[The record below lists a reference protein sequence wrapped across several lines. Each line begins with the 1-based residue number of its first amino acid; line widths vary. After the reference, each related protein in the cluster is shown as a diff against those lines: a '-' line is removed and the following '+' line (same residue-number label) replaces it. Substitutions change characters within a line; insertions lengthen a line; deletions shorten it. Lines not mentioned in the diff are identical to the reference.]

1 MINREPTFHSELEP
15 IGNHNVYYV
24 KTIQTN
30 GTESKMAV
38 KKIEIRVLETNY
50 LSYVLSMKNREFV
63 LNTIID
69 KINEIITVTNFK
81 VKITITTKEKI
92 YLIKIH
98 NYEVDLFQNKYSII
112 FYYLNMVC
120 VNGI

>member
-24 KTIQTN
+24 RTIQTN
-30 GTESKMAV
+30 GIESKMVV

-50 LSYVLSMKNREFV
+50 LNYVLLTKNREFV

-69 KINEIITVTNFK
+69 KINEITTVINFK
-81 VKITITTKEKI
+81 VKVTITTKEKI

-98 NYEVDLFQNKYSII
+98 NYEVDPFQNIYFII

>member
-1 MINREPTFHSELEP
+1 M
-15 IGNHNVYYV
+15 V
-24 KTIQTN
+24 
-30 GTESKMAV
+30 V

-50 LSYVLSMKNREFV
+50 LNYVLLTKNREFV

-69 KINEIITVTNFK
+69 KINEITTVINFK
-81 VKITITTKEKI
+81 VKVTITTKEKI

-98 NYEVDLFQNKYSII
+98 NYEVDPFQNIYFII